1 MSARNIYYVYAYL
14 REEDGTPYYIGKG
27 KGDRAYSK
35 YHKIAVPKYES
46 LIVIMESNLTEVGAL
61 ALERRLIRWYGRKD
75 LRTGILRNKTHG
87 GDGSEQHIK
96 SSETIEKHRS
106 KVKGKVSWT
115 KNGKSVRSFECPGP
129 GWTRGNGQAG
139 KKWWHKGSEERWERE
154 CPGPGWTRGRN
165 QIAKQRLREQSLKL
179 AQNTELLHFQDS

>member
-1 MSARNIYYVYAYL
+1 MSAKNIYYVYAYL

-35 YHKIAVPKYES
+35 YHNIAVPKYKS
-46 LIVIMESNLTEVGAL
+46 LIVIIESNLTEVGAL

-75 LRTGILRNKTHG
+75 IGTGILRNKTHG

-96 SSETIEKHRS
+96 SIETIEKHRS

-115 KNGKSVRSFECPGP
+115 KNGKTVRSFECPGP
-129 GWTRGNGQAG
+129 GWIRGNGQAG
-139 KKWWHKGSEERWERE
+139 KKWWYKGSKERWERD

-165 QIAKQRLREQSLKL
+165 QIAKQRLRAQSLAL
-179 AQNTELLHFQDS
+179 R